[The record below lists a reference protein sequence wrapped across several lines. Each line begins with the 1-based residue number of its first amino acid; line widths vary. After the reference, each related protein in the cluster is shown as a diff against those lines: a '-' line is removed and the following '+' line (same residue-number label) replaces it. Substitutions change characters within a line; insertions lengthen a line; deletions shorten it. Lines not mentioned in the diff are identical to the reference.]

1 MRLII
6 FKTFILIFMIS
17 VLILPV
23 FAQSYTL
30 LEPLPGRGKWIGES
44 GGDVV
49 LTGNITL
56 SQYLQWLFNFALI
69 ATGFLAVLMIV
80 IGGVEF
86 MIGGANESMRKE
98 GKNRISNALWGLL
111 LALGAWLIIYTIN
124 PELVKLD
131 FDLPAAKIQLQGE
144 NSKVKDSRV
153 DIISKDSV
161 KDCQQKI
168 FDQNP
173 GKGPEDLFDQLVECD
188 KLKDAGGLKPP
199 QGN

>member
-1 MRLII
+1 
-6 FKTFILIFMIS
+6 MIS

-23 FAQSYTL
+23 FVQSYTL
-30 LEPLPGRGKWIGES
+30 LEPLPGLKTTSTS
-44 GGDVV
+44 GP
-49 LTGNITL
+49 LL
-56 SQYLQWLFNFALI
+56 SEYLQWVFKFVLAT
-69 ATGFLAVLMIV
+69 TGFLAVLMIV

-86 MIGGANESMRKE
+86 MISGANESSRGDAK
-98 GKNRISNALWGLL
+98 KRISGALWGLL
-111 LALGAWLIIYTIN
+111 LAFGAWLIVYTIN

-131 FDLPAAKIQLQGE
+131 FDLPTAKIQLQGE

-188 KLKDAGGLKPP
+188 KLKDADGLKPP

>member
-1 MRLII
+1 MRPII
-6 FKTFILIFMIS
+6 LKTIFAIFMIS

-23 FAQSYTL
+23 FVHAYTL
-30 LEPLPGRGKWIGES
+30 LESLPGLKTTSTS
-44 GGDVV
+44 GP
-49 LTGNITL
+49 LL
-56 SQYLQWLFNFALI
+56 SEYLQWLFNFALI

-131 FDLPAAKIQLQGE
+131 FALDKISVQQQGE
-144 NSKVKDSRV
+144 ESKVIYK
-153 DIISKDSV
+153 K
-161 KDCQQKI
+161 
-168 FDQNP
+168 
-173 GKGPEDLFDQLVECD
+173 
-188 KLKDAGGLKPP
+188 
-199 QGN
+199 